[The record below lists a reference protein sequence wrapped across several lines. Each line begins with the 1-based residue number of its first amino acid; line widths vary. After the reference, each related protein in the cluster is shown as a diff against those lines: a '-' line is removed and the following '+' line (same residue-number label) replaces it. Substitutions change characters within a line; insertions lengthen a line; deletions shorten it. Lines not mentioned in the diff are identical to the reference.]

1 MLPVILFCGLAI
13 WGAWNTHETLSRLQ
27 QDYLRNQA
35 LLTASSIEGALRHSY
50 IGGPLSQSSDTN
62 WINDPNSEEKR
73 RKSTFKDTD
82 KNSPRSA
89 GTERK
94 GNPRLG
100 LNGQKVQLRGSDEE
114 IWSEKLDSVLS
125 DFALDSAEICVINSA
140 RQILYHTEPQRR
152 GKILDDPDLEAI
164 LQARKLYQDRVLTRE
179 GKSFYQLLLPYYAP
193 VAAKHQSEGASAADP
208 LVIMVSLETS
218 IADFILYPGKINLAL
233 VGIACIV
240 LLILWFVS
248 RKYFQRF
255 LVLRNREAEQGKWT
269 LLGQMAATL
278 AHEIRNPLGAVKG
291 LAQLLREGRQSTENQ
306 RQYLGVI
313 VEESQRL
320 EKLVS
325 DLLLFAKPVSPEKR
339 EFELDSLMEDLRL
352 FFLPEMEKNQIHFEY
367 SPKQKATLFLGDYEL
382 MRRVLINL
390 IENALQAM
398 PEGGRLRIES
408 EIRPDGL
415 SLKIEDEGTGIPADS
430 GQLFEPFFTTKAA
443 GTGLGLA
450 ISRQIVSAMKGDLVL
465 EKRAEKGTRCIV
477 NFPA

>member
-1 MLPVILFCGLAI
+1 
-13 WGAWNTHETLSRLQ
+13 
-27 QDYLRNQA
+27 
-35 LLTASSIEGALRHSY
+35 
-50 IGGPLSQSSDTN
+50 
-62 WINDPNSEEKR
+62 
-73 RKSTFKDTD
+73 
-82 KNSPRSA
+82 
-89 GTERK
+89 
-94 GNPRLG
+94 
-100 LNGQKVQLRGSDEE
+100 
-114 IWSEKLDSVLS
+114 
-125 DFALDSAEICVINSA
+125 
-140 RQILYHTEPQRR
+140 
-152 GKILDDPDLEAI
+152 
-164 LQARKLYQDRVLTRE
+164 
-179 GKSFYQLLLPYYAP
+179 
-193 VAAKHQSEGASAADP
+193 
-208 LVIMVSLETS
+208 MVSLETS
-218 IADFILYPGKINLAL
+218 LADFILYPGKINLVL

-255 LVLRNREAEQGKWT
+255 LVLRNREAETRKWA
-269 LLGQMAATL
+269 LLGEMAATL

-291 LAQLLREGRQSTENQ
+291 LAQLLREGRQSVESQ
-306 RQYLGVI
+306 HQYLSVI

-339 EFELDSLMEDLRL
+339 EFELDSLIDDLRL
-352 FFLPEMEKNQIHFEY
+352 FFLPELEKHQIHFVY
-367 SPKQKATLFLGDYEL
+367 APKQNATLFAGDYEL

-398 PEGGRLRIES
+398 PDGGRLQIES
-408 EIRPDGL
+408 EMNPDGL
-415 SLKIEDEGTGIPADS
+415 SLKIEDEGTGVPAEA